1 MEKRAC
7 LGIYSENY
15 RPRARR
21 GVPTMNNEVT
31 HPDVW
36 TESDILMISFFSKNQ
51 GFRLVLNTL
60 KISALKAERGSDHI
74 QWS

>member
-1 MEKRAC
+1 
-7 LGIYSENY
+7 
-15 RPRARR
+15 
-21 GVPTMNNEVT
+21 MNNEVT

-60 KISALKAERGSDHI
+60 KISALKAERGSDHV